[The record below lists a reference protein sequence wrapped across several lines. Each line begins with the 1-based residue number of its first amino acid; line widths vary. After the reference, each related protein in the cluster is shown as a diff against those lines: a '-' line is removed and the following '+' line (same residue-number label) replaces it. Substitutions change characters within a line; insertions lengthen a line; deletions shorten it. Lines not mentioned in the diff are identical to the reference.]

1 MNDKE
6 TIPSKTNLGGIG
18 RNNFIK
24 ESEGETTQVN
34 RDINDMDMKEGQ
46 MNNGEKG
53 GNFDEDAQ
61 EEDMP
66 GQASWTNQNIIF
78 MNKEL
83 QQFEEQHAPLKN
95 TDKAFVKVNK
105 DGSPNLDGK
114 NTEPREGNKREA
126 IEAPPEGQG
135 RH

>member
-24 ESEGETTQVN
+24 ESEGDTTQVS
-34 RDINDMDMKEGQ
+34 RDISDMDMKEGQ

-61 EEDMP
+61 DEDMP
-66 GQASWTNQNIIF
+66 GQAS
-78 MNKEL
+78 
-83 QQFEEQHAPLKN
+83 
-95 TDKAFVKVNK
+95 
-105 DGSPNLDGK
+105 
-114 NTEPREGNKREA
+114 
-126 IEAPPEGQG
+126 
-135 RH
+135 